1 MSSLVLRSSGGVH
14 KLSQDT
20 TMKKI
25 IALLL
30 LVAMPL
36 MAFATTPDNNDI
48 PEQPVLKGTDANL
61 VGHIIDAGT
70 SLHIPYAT
78 VALKGTTIGCAAD
91 ASGHYKINN
100 IPEGEYT
107 IVVTALG
114 YGTVEIPFTAVRK
127 KTVEHNFTLIETS
140 TIVDEIVVS
149 ATRNETNRRQTSTV
163 VNVASTK
170 LFEGTAS
177 ANLSEAMNFQ
187 SGLRVENTCGNCG
200 APQLRINGLEGQY
213 SQILL
218 DSRAIFSSLAG
229 VYGLDLMPVAMVER
243 VEVIR
248 GGGSALFG
256 SSAIGGV
263 VNIITKDPVRNTLSL
278 SNTTNIMEN
287 GTPDIN
293 TSLGG
298 AFVSDDY
305 KFGTYVFGQ
314 VKYRDGY
321 DRNDD
326 GFSDITRLRSETIG
340 FRAYYKTSA
349 HSRLQA
355 EYHHIHDFR
364 RGGDNLDSAPHMA
377 YLCEQVD
384 HNIDGGGL
392 RWDYFPNMRHRMSI
406 YASTQGITR
415 SSYFGADLDPNAY
428 GSTKD
433 FTFVTGGQYTYN
445 YKAGLPAELTA
456 GLEYNYNSLN
466 DYYIATERRLDQQTS
481 TIGLF
486 AQNEWKSDKVNFLV
500 GFRLDKHNMIDRPI
514 ISPRANIRYSPI
526 EALGLRLSYS
536 SGYRAPQAYNEDLHI
551 DALNHTVSLIQL
563 SEDLRPEYS
572 HSFSAS
578 ADYYHNFGRVQA
590 NILVEGFYTM
600 LNDVFTLEKIGQRED
615 GVIIKERRNGS
626 GARIGGLTLEAKVGI
641 PNCFDVQ
648 LGYTFQKSQ
657 YVEPEQWSDAL
668 VAQRTMFRS
677 PEHYGYLNS
686 NFVLTKQLNAS
697 IFGTFTGPM
706 LVQHNAYTDI
716 FGVEHP
722 DSEVVTKSFVDCGF
736 KLGYTFSL
744 SKLLKL
750 EINAGV
756 KNILDSYQNDIDLGA
771 GRDSAYIYGPSLP
784 RTYFIGVKLSL

>member
-1 MSSLVLRSSGGVH
+1 
-14 KLSQDT
+14 
-20 TMKKI
+20 MKKL

-30 LVAMPL
+30 LMAMPYF
-36 MAFATTPDNNDI
+36 AIATTPDSDDN
-48 PEQPVLKGTDANL
+48 PEQPTLKGTDANL

-114 YGTVEIPFTAVRK
+114 YGTVEIPFKAVRR
-127 KTVEHNFTLIETS
+127 KTVEHNFTLIESATL
-140 TIVDEIVVS
+140 VDEIVVS
-149 ATRNETNRRQTSTV
+149 ATRNETNRRKTSTV

-278 SNTTNIMEN
+278 SNTTNIMED

-305 KFGTYVFGQ
+305 KFGAYVFGQ
-314 VKYRDGY
+314 IKYRDGY
-321 DRNDD
+321 DRNGDE
-326 GFSDITRLRSETIG
+326 FTDIPRLRSETAG

-349 HSRLQA
+349 HSRLSA

-364 RGGDNLDSAPHMA
+364 RGGNNLDKAPHMTDI
-377 YLCEQVD
+377 CEQVD

-392 RWDYFPNMRHRMSI
+392 RWDFFPNMRHRMSI
-406 YASTQGITR
+406 YASAQGISR
-415 SSYFGADLDPNAY
+415 SSYFGTDGDENAY
-428 GSTKD
+428 GTTKD
-433 FTFVTGGQYTYN
+433 LMLVAGGQYTYN
-445 YKAGLPAELTA
+445 YKLGLPAGLTA
-456 GLEYNYNSLN
+456 GVEYDYNSLN
-466 DYYIATERRLDQQTS
+466 
-481 TIGLF
+481 
-486 AQNEWKSDKVNFLV
+486 
-500 GFRLDKHNMIDRPI
+500 
-514 ISPRANIRYSPI
+514 
-526 EALGLRLSYS
+526 
-536 SGYRAPQAYNEDLHI
+536 AY
-551 DALNHTVSLIQL
+551 
-563 SEDLRPEYS
+563 
-572 HSFSAS
+572 
-578 ADYYHNFGRVQA
+578 
-590 NILVEGFYTM
+590 
-600 LNDVFTLEKIGQRED
+600 
-615 GVIIKERRNGS
+615 
-626 GARIGGLTLEAKVGI
+626 
-641 PNCFDVQ
+641 
-648 LGYTFQKSQ
+648 
-657 YVEPEQWSDAL
+657 
-668 VAQRTMFRS
+668 
-677 PEHYGYLNS
+677 
-686 NFVLTKQLNAS
+686 
-697 IFGTFTGPM
+697 
-706 LVQHNAYTDI
+706 
-716 FGVEHP
+716 
-722 DSEVVTKSFVDCGF
+722 
-736 KLGYTFSL
+736 
-744 SKLLKL
+744 
-750 EINAGV
+750 
-756 KNILDSYQNDIDLGA
+756 
-771 GRDSAYIYGPSLP
+771 
-784 RTYFIGVKLSL
+784 

>member
-1 MSSLVLRSSGGVH
+1 
-14 KLSQDT
+14 
-20 TMKKI
+20 MKKL

-30 LVAMPL
+30 LMAMPYF
-36 MAFATTPDNNDI
+36 AIATTPDSDDN
-48 PEQPVLKGTDANL
+48 PEQPTLKGTDANL

-114 YGTVEIPFTAVRK
+114 YGTAEIPFKAVRR
-127 KTVEHNFTLIETS
+127 KTVEHNFTLIESATL
-140 TIVDEIVVS
+140 VDEIVVS
-149 ATRNETNRRQTSTV
+149 ATRNETNRRKTSTV

-278 SNTTNIMEN
+278 SNTTNIMED

-305 KFGTYVFGQ
+305 KFGAYVFGQ
-314 VKYRDGY
+314 IKYRDGY
-321 DRNDD
+321 DRNGDE
-326 GFSDITRLRSETIG
+326 FTDITRLRSETAG

-349 HSRLQA
+349 HSRLSA

-364 RGGDNLDSAPHMA
+364 RGGNNLDKAPHMTDI
-377 YLCEQVD
+377 CEQVD

-392 RWDYFPNMRHRMSI
+392 RWDFFPNMRHRMSI
-406 YASTQGITR
+406 YASAQGISR
-415 SSYFGADLDPNAY
+415 SSYFGTDGDENAY
-428 GSTKD
+428 GTTKD
-433 FTFVTGGQYTYN
+433 LTLVAGGQYTYN
-445 YKAGLPAELTA
+445 YKLGLPAELTA
-456 GLEYNYNSLN
+456 GVEYNYNSLN
-466 DYYIATERRLDQQTS
+466 DYYIATERTIDQQTS

-486 AQNEWKSDKVNFLV
+486 AQNEWKSDKINVLI
-500 GFRLDKHNMIDRPI
+500 GFRLDKHNMIKNPVF
-514 ISPRANIRYSPI
+514 SPRANVRYSPI
-526 EALGLRLSYS
+526 DDLGLRLSYS

-551 DALNHTVSLIQL
+551 DVLNHTVSIIELAD
-563 SEDLRPEYS
+563 DLRPEYS

-578 ADYYHNFGRVQA
+578 ADYYHNFGKLQA
-590 NILVEGFYTM
+590 NILVEGFFTM
-600 LNDVFTLEKIGQRED
+600 LNDVFTLVKIGERED
-615 GVIIKERRNGS
+615 GSNIKERRNGS
-626 GARIGGLTLEAKVGI
+626 GAHIGGITLEAKLGI
-641 PNCFDVQ
+641 PNRFDVQ

-657 YVEPEQWSDAL
+657 YVEPEKWSESL
-668 VAQRTMFRS
+668 PAQRAMFRS
-677 PEHYGYLNS
+677 PEHYGYINS
-686 NFVLTKQLNAS
+686 NVVIYKQLNAS
-697 IFGTFTGPM
+697 VFGTFTGPM

-716 FGVEHP
+716 FGVEHG
-722 DSEVVTKSFVDCGF
+722 DSETLTKSFWDFGF
-736 KLGYTFSL
+736 KLGYTFSIG
-744 SKLLKL
+744 KFLKL
-750 EINAGV
+750 ELNAGI
-756 KNILDSYQNDIDLGA
+756 KNILDSYQSDLDLGA
-771 GRDSAYIYGPSLP
+771 GRDSAYIYGPALP
-784 RTYFIGVKLSL
+784 RTYFFGVKLSL

>member
-1 MSSLVLRSSGGVH
+1 
-14 KLSQDT
+14 
-20 TMKKI
+20 MKKL

-30 LVAMPL
+30 LMAMPYF
-36 MAFATTPDNNDI
+36 AIATTPDSDDN
-48 PEQPVLKGTDANL
+48 PEQPTLKGTDANL

-114 YGTVEIPFTAVRK
+114 YGTVEIPFKAVRR
-127 KTVEHNFTLIETS
+127 KTVEHNFTLIESATL
-140 TIVDEIVVS
+140 VDEIVVS
-149 ATRNETNRRQTSTV
+149 ATRNETNRRKTSTV

-278 SNTTNIMEN
+278 SNTTNIMED

-305 KFGTYVFGQ
+305 KFGAYVFGQ
-314 VKYRDGY
+314 IKYRDGY
-321 DRNDD
+321 DRNGDE
-326 GFSDITRLRSETIG
+326 FTDITRLRSETAG

-349 HSRLQA
+349 HSRLSA

-364 RGGDNLDSAPHMA
+364 RGGNNLDKAPHMTDI
-377 YLCEQVD
+377 CEQVD

-392 RWDYFPNMRHRMSI
+392 RWDFFPNMRHRMSI
-406 YASTQGITR
+406 YASAQGISR
-415 SSYFGADLDPNAY
+415 SSYFGTDGDENAY
-428 GSTKD
+428 GTTKD
-433 FTFVTGGQYTYN
+433 LMLVAGGQYTYN
-445 YKAGLPAELTA
+445 YKLGLPAELTA
-456 GLEYNYNSLN
+456 GVEYNYNSLN
-466 DYYIATERRLDQQTS
+466 DYYIATERTLDQQTS

-486 AQNEWKSDKVNFLV
+486 AQNEWKSDKINVLI
-500 GFRLDKHNMIDRPI
+500 GFRLDKHNMIKTPI
-514 ISPRANIRYSPI
+514 FSPRANIRYSPI
-526 EALGLRLSYS
+526 ESLGLRLSYS

-551 DALNHTVSLIQL
+551 DVLNHTVSIIELAD
-563 SEDLRPEYS
+563 DLRPEYS

-578 ADYYHNFGRVQA
+578 ADYYHNFGKLQA
-590 NILVEGFYTM
+590 NILVEGFFTM
-600 LNDVFTLEKIGQRED
+600 LNDVFTLEKIGERED
-615 GVIIKERRNGS
+615 GSIINERRNGS
-626 GARIGGLTLEAKVGI
+626 GAHIGGITLEAKLGI
-641 PNCFDVQ
+641 PNRFDVQ

-657 YVEPEQWSDAL
+657 YVEPEKWSESL
-668 VAQRTMFRS
+668 PAQRTMFRS
-677 PEHYGYLNS
+677 PEHYGYINS
-686 NFVLTKQLNAS
+686 NVVIYKQLNAS
-697 IFGTFTGPM
+697 VFGTFTGPM

-716 FGVEHP
+716 FGVEHG
-722 DSEVVTKSFVDCGF
+722 DSETLTKSFWDFGF
-736 KLGYTFSL
+736 KLGYTFSIG
-744 SKLLKL
+744 KFLKL
-750 EINAGV
+750 ELNAGI
-756 KNILDSYQNDIDLGA
+756 KNILDSYQSDLDLGA
-771 GRDSAYIYGPSLP
+771 GRDSAYIYGPALP
-784 RTYFIGVKLSL
+784 RTYFFGVKLSL

>member
-1 MSSLVLRSSGGVH
+1 
-14 KLSQDT
+14 
-20 TMKKI
+20 MKKYF
-25 IALLL
+25 ALLL
-30 LVAMPL
+30 LIIFPLVAL
-36 MAFATTPDNNDI
+36 ANTPDNVEI
-48 PEQPVLKGTDANL
+48 PDQRKGTDANL

-78 VALKGTTIGCAAD
+78 VALKGTTIGCASD

-114 YGTVEIPFTAVRK
+114 YGTVEMPFTAVKK
-127 KTVEHNFTLIETS
+127 KTVEYNFTLLEMATL
-140 TIVDEIVVS
+140 VEEVVVS

-177 ANLSEAMNFQ
+177 ASLSEAMNFQ

-248 GGGSALFG
+248 GGGSALYG
-256 SSAIGGV
+256 SNAIGGV

-278 SNTTNIMEN
+278 SNTTNFMED

-305 KFGTYVFGQ
+305 KFGAYVFGQ
-314 VKYRDGY
+314 IKNRGGY

-326 GFSDITRLRSETIG
+326 GFTDITQLRSETLG

-349 HSRLQA
+349 HSRLTA

-377 YLCEQVD
+377 NICEQVD

-392 RWDYFPNMRHRMSI
+392 RWDYFPNMRHRTSI
-406 YASTQGITR
+406 YSSVQGIDRT
-415 SSYFGADLDPNAY
+415 SYFGADMNPDAY
-428 GSTKD
+428 GTTQD
-433 FTFVTGGQYTYN
+433 MMFVAGGQYTYN

-456 GLEYNYNSLN
+456 GLEYNLNTLN
-466 DYYIATERRLDQQTS
+466 DHYIATDRTLQQQTS

-486 AQNEWKSDKVNFLV
+486 AQNEWKSDKFNFLV
-500 GFRLDKHNMIDRPI
+500 GFRLDKHNMIDKPI
-514 ISPRANIRYSPI
+514 FSPRANVRYSPI
-526 EALGLRLSYS
+526 DNLGLRLSYS

-551 DALNHTVSLIQL
+551 DALNHSVSII
-563 SEDLRPEYS
+563 EIDPELRPEFS
-572 HSFSAS
+572 HSLSLS
-578 ADYYHNFGRVQA
+578 ADYYHNFGRVQT

-600 LNDVFTLEKIGQRED
+600 LNDVFALKIIDEITDESGNNF
-615 GVIIKERRNGS
+615 IYKRRYNAA
-626 GARIGGLTLEAKVGI
+626 GARVGGITAEAKLGI
-641 PNCFDVQ
+641 PNLFDVQ

-657 YVEPEQWSDAL
+657 YVEPEQWSDA
-668 VAQRTMFRS
+668 VEAQRTMFRS
-677 PEHYGYLNS
+677 PDHYGYINS
-686 NFVLTKQLNAS
+686 NVMITKQFKAS
-697 IFGTFTGPM
+697 VFGTYTGPM

-722 DSEVVTKSFVDCGF
+722 DSEVRTKSFWDFGC
-736 KLGYTFSL
+736 KLGYTFAL
-744 SKLLKL
+744 SKLLSL
-750 EINAGV
+750 ELNVGV
-756 KNILDSYQNDIDLGA
+756 KNIFDSYQNDIDTGA
-771 GRDSAYIYGPSLP
+771 GRDSSYIYGPSLP
-784 RTYFIGVKLSL
+784 RTYFFGVKLSM

>member
-1 MSSLVLRSSGGVH
+1 
-14 KLSQDT
+14 
-20 TMKKI
+20 MKKYF
-25 IALLL
+25 ALLL
-30 LVAMPL
+30 LIIFPLVAL
-36 MAFATTPDNNDI
+36 ANTPDNVEI
-48 PEQPVLKGTDANL
+48 PDQRKGTDANL

-78 VALKGTTIGCAAD
+78 VALKGTTIGCASD

-114 YGTVEIPFTAVRK
+114 YGTVEMPFTAVKK
-127 KTVEHNFTLIETS
+127 KTVEYNFTLLEMATL
-140 TIVDEIVVS
+140 VEEVVVS

-248 GGGSALFG
+248 GGGSALYG
-256 SSAIGGV
+256 SNAIGGV

-278 SNTTNIMEN
+278 SNTTNFMED

-305 KFGTYVFGQ
+305 KFGAYVFGQ
-314 VKYRDGY
+314 IKNRGGY

-326 GFSDITRLRSETIG
+326 GFTDITQLRSETLG

-349 HSRLQA
+349 HSRLTA
-355 EYHHIHDFR
+355 EYHHIHDLR

-377 YLCEQVD
+377 NICEQVD

-392 RWDYFPNMRHRMSI
+392 RWDYFPNMRHRTSI
-406 YASTQGITR
+406 YSSVQGIDRT
-415 SSYFGADLDPNAY
+415 SYFGADMNPDAY
-428 GSTKD
+428 GTTQD
-433 FTFVTGGQYTYN
+433 MMFVAGGQYTYN

-456 GLEYNYNSLN
+456 GLEYNLNTLN
-466 DYYIATERRLDQQTS
+466 DHYIATDRTLQQQTS

-486 AQNEWKSDKVNFLV
+486 AQNEWKSDKFNFLV
-500 GFRLDKHNMIDRPI
+500 GFRLDKHNMIDKPI
-514 ISPRANIRYSPI
+514 FSPRANVRYSPI
-526 EALGLRLSYS
+526 DNLGLRLSYS

-551 DALNHTVSLIQL
+551 DALNHSVSII
-563 SEDLRPEYS
+563 EIDPELRPEFS
-572 HSFSAS
+572 HSLSLS
-578 ADYYHNFGRVQA
+578 ADYYHNFGRVQT

-600 LNDVFTLEKIGQRED
+600 LNDVFALKIIDEITDESGNNF
-615 GVIIKERRNGS
+615 IYKRRYNAA
-626 GARIGGLTLEAKVGI
+626 GARVGGITAEAKLGI
-641 PNCFDVQ
+641 PNLFDVQ

-657 YVEPEQWSDAL
+657 YVEPEQWSDA
-668 VAQRTMFRS
+668 VEAQRTMFRS
-677 PEHYGYLNS
+677 PDHYGYINS
-686 NFVLTKQLNAS
+686 NVMITKQFKAS
-697 IFGTFTGPM
+697 VFGTYTGPM

-722 DSEVVTKSFVDCGF
+722 DSEVCTKSFWDFGC
-736 KLGYTFSL
+736 KLGYTFAL
-744 SKLLKL
+744 SKLLSL
-750 EINAGV
+750 ELNVGV
-756 KNILDSYQNDIDLGA
+756 KNIFDSYQNDIDTGA
-771 GRDSAYIYGPSLP
+771 GRDSSYIYGPSLP
-784 RTYFIGVKLSL
+784 RTYFFGVKLSM

>member
-1 MSSLVLRSSGGVH
+1 
-14 KLSQDT
+14 
-20 TMKKI
+20 MKKL

-30 LVAMPL
+30 LMAMPYF
-36 MAFATTPDNNDI
+36 AIATTPDSDDN
-48 PEQPVLKGTDANL
+48 PEQPTLKGTDANL

-114 YGTVEIPFTAVRK
+114 YGTVEIPFKAVRR
-127 KTVEHNFTLIETS
+127 KTVEHNFTLIESATL
-140 TIVDEIVVS
+140 VDEIVVS
-149 ATRNETNRRQTSTV
+149 ATRNETNRRKTSTV

-278 SNTTNIMEN
+278 SNTTNIMED

-305 KFGTYVFGQ
+305 KFGAYVFGQ
-314 VKYRDGY
+314 IKYRDGY

-326 GFSDITRLRSETIG
+326 EFTDITRLRSETAG

-349 HSRLQA
+349 HSRLSA

-364 RGGDNLDSAPHMA
+364 RGGNNLDKAPHMTDI
-377 YLCEQVD
+377 CEQVD

-392 RWDYFPNMRHRMSI
+392 RWDFFPNMRHRMSI
-406 YASTQGITR
+406 YASAQGISR
-415 SSYFGADLDPNAY
+415 SSYFGTDGDENAY
-428 GSTKD
+428 GTTKD
-433 FTFVTGGQYTYN
+433 LTLVAGGQYTYN
-445 YKAGLPAELTA
+445 YKLGLPAELTA
-456 GLEYNYNSLN
+456 GVEYNYNSLN
-466 DYYIATERRLDQQTS
+466 DYYIATERTIDQQTS

-486 AQNEWKSDKVNFLV
+486 AQNEWKSDKINVLI
-500 GFRLDKHNMIDRPI
+500 GFRLDKHNMIKTPI
-514 ISPRANIRYSPI
+514 FSPRANIRYSPI
-526 EALGLRLSYS
+526 ESLGLRLSYS

-551 DALNHTVSLIQL
+551 DVLNHTVSIIELAD
-563 SEDLRPEYS
+563 DLRPEYS

-578 ADYYHNFGRVQA
+578 ADYYHNFGKLQT
-590 NILVEGFYTM
+590 NILVEGFFTM
-600 LNDVFTLEKIGQRED
+600 LDDVFTLEKVGERED
-615 GVIIKERRNGS
+615 GSIINERRNGS
-626 GARIGGLTLEAKVGI
+626 GAHIGGITLEAKLGI
-641 PNCFDVQ
+641 PNRFDVQ

-657 YVEPEQWSDAL
+657 YVEPEKWSESL
-668 VAQRTMFRS
+668 PAQRTMFRS
-677 PEHYGYLNS
+677 PEHYGYINS
-686 NFVLTKQLNAS
+686 NVVIYKQLNAS
-697 IFGTFTGPM
+697 VFGTFTGPM

-716 FGVEHP
+716 FGVEHG
-722 DSEVVTKSFVDCGF
+722 DSETLTKAFWDFGF
-736 KLGYTFSL
+736 KLGYTFSIG
-744 SKLLKL
+744 KFLKL
-750 EINAGV
+750 ELNAGI
-756 KNILDSYQNDIDLGA
+756 KNILDSYQSDLDLGA
-771 GRDSAYIYGPSLP
+771 GRDSAYIYGPALP
-784 RTYFIGVKLSL
+784 RTYFFGVKLSL

>member
-1 MSSLVLRSSGGVH
+1 
-14 KLSQDT
+14 
-20 TMKKI
+20 MKKLI
-25 IALLL
+25 TLLL
-30 LVAMPL
+30 LMAMPY
-36 MAFATTPDNNDI
+36 FVIATTPDSDDN
-48 PEQPVLKGTDANL
+48 PEQPTLKGTDANL

-114 YGTVEIPFTAVRK
+114 YGTVEIPFKAVRR
-127 KTVEHNFTLIETS
+127 KTVEHNFTLIESATL
-140 TIVDEIVVS
+140 VDEIVVS
-149 ATRNETNRRQTSTV
+149 ATRNETNRRKTSTV

-187 SGLRVENTCGNCG
+187 SGLRVENTCGNYG

-278 SNTTNIMEN
+278 SNTTNIMED

-305 KFGTYVFGQ
+305 KFGAYVFGQ
-314 VKYRDGY
+314 IKYRDGY

-326 GFSDITRLRSETIG
+326 EFTDITRLRSETAG

-349 HSRLQA
+349 HSRLSA

-364 RGGDNLDSAPHMA
+364 RGGNNLDKAPHMTDI
-377 YLCEQVD
+377 CEQVD

-392 RWDYFPNMRHRMSI
+392 RWDFFPNMRHRASI
-406 YASTQGITR
+406 YASAQGISR
-415 SSYFGADLDPNAY
+415 SSYFGTDGDENAY
-428 GSTKD
+428 GTTKD
-433 FTFVTGGQYTYN
+433 LMLVAGGQYTYN
-445 YKAGLPAELTA
+445 YKLGLPAELTA
-456 GLEYNYNSLN
+456 GVEYNYNSLN
-466 DYYIATERRLDQQTS
+466 DYYIATERTLDQQTS

-486 AQNEWKSDKVNFLV
+486 AQNEWKSDKINVLI
-500 GFRLDKHNMIDRPI
+500 GFRLDKHNMIKTPI
-514 ISPRANIRYSPI
+514 FSPRANVRYSPI
-526 EALGLRLSYS
+526 ESLGLRLSYS

-551 DALNHTVSLIQL
+551 DVLNHTVSIIELAD
-563 SEDLRPEYS
+563 DLRPEYS

-578 ADYYHNFGRVQA
+578 ADYYHNFGKLQT
-590 NILVEGFYTM
+590 NILVEGFFTM
-600 LNDVFTLEKIGQRED
+600 LDDVFTLEKVGERED
-615 GVIIKERRNGS
+615 GSIINERRNGS
-626 GARIGGLTLEAKVGI
+626 GAHIGGITLEAKLGI
-641 PNCFDVQ
+641 PNRFDVQ

-657 YVEPEQWSDAL
+657 YVEPEKWSESL
-668 VAQRTMFRS
+668 PAQRTMFRS
-677 PEHYGYLNS
+677 PEHYGYINS
-686 NFVLTKQLNAS
+686 NVVIYKQLNAS
-697 IFGTFTGPM
+697 VFGTFTGPM

-716 FGVEHP
+716 FGVEHG
-722 DSEVVTKSFVDCGF
+722 DSETLTKSFWDFGF
-736 KLGYTFSL
+736 KLGYTFSIG
-744 SKLLKL
+744 KFLKL
-750 EINAGV
+750 ELNAGI
-756 KNILDSYQNDIDLGA
+756 KNILDSYQSDLDLGA
-771 GRDSAYIYGPSLP
+771 GRDSAYIYGPALP
-784 RTYFIGVKLSL
+784 RTYFFGVKLSL

>member
-1 MSSLVLRSSGGVH
+1 
-14 KLSQDT
+14 
-20 TMKKI
+20 MKKL

-30 LVAMPL
+30 LMAMPYF
-36 MAFATTPDNNDI
+36 AIATTPDSDDN
-48 PEQPVLKGTDANL
+48 PEQPTLKGTDANL

-114 YGTVEIPFTAVRK
+114 YGTVEIPFKAVRR
-127 KTVEHNFTLIETS
+127 KTVEHNFTLIESATL
-140 TIVDEIVVS
+140 VDEIVVS
-149 ATRNETNRRQTSTV
+149 ATRNETNRRKTSTV

-278 SNTTNIMEN
+278 SNTTNIMED

-305 KFGTYVFGQ
+305 KFGAYVFGQ
-314 VKYRDGY
+314 IKYRDGY

-326 GFSDITRLRSETIG
+326 EFTDITRLRSETAG

-349 HSRLQA
+349 HSRLSA

-364 RGGDNLDSAPHMA
+364 RGGNNLDKAPHMTDI
-377 YLCEQVD
+377 CEQVD

-392 RWDYFPNMRHRMSI
+392 RWDFFPNMRHRASI
-406 YASTQGITR
+406 YASAQGISR
-415 SSYFGADLDPNAY
+415 SSYFGTDGDENAY
-428 GSTKD
+428 GTSKD
-433 FTFVTGGQYTYN
+433 LMLVAGGQYTYN
-445 YKAGLPAELTA
+445 YKLGLPAELTA
-456 GLEYNYNSLN
+456 GVEYNFNSLN
-466 DYYIATERRLDQQTS
+466 DYYIATERTLDQQTS

-486 AQNEWKSDKVNFLV
+486 AQNEWKSDKINVLI
-500 GFRLDKHNMIDRPI
+500 GFRLDKHNMIKNPVF
-514 ISPRANIRYSPI
+514 SPRANVRYSPI
-526 EALGLRLSYS
+526 DDLGLRLSYS

-563 SEDLRPEYS
+563 SENLEPEKS
-572 HSFSAS
+572 HSMSAS
-578 ADYYHNFGRVQA
+578 VDYYHNFGKLQT
-590 NILVEGFYTM
+590 NILVEGFYTI
-600 LNDVFTLEKIGQRED
+600 LDKVFTLEKIDTTTE

-626 GARIGGLTLEAKVGI
+626 GAHIGGITLEAKLGI
-641 PNCFDVQ
+641 PNRFDVQ

-657 YVEPEQWSDAL
+657 YVEPEKWSESL
-668 VAQRTMFRS
+668 PAQRTMFRS
-677 PEHYGYLNS
+677 PEHYGYINS
-686 NFVLTKQLNAS
+686 NVVIYKQLNAS
-697 IFGTFTGPM
+697 VFGTFTGPM

-716 FGVEHP
+716 FGVEHG
-722 DSEVVTKSFVDCGF
+722 DSETLTKSFWDFGF
-736 KLGYTFSL
+736 KLGYTFSIG
-744 SKLLKL
+744 KFLKL
-750 EINAGV
+750 ELNAGI
-756 KNILDSYQNDIDLGA
+756 KNILDSYQSDLDLGA
-771 GRDSAYIYGPSLP
+771 GRDSAYIYGPALP
-784 RTYFIGVKLSL
+784 RTYFFGVKLSL